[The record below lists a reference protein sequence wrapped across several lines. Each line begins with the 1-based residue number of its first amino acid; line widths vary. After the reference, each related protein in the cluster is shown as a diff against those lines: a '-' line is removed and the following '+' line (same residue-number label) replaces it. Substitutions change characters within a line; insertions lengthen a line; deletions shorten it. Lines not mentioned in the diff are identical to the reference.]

1 MKKLI
6 LTLAGVLI
14 LLTAASAESRIFLSL
29 GANLISPAD
38 AAYKDIYGNH
48 VLYPEGALSIRTI
61 GGLCVTGSYGEFARK
76 GLTPD
81 LGLATKSKQGYF
93 TAGLSYLQR
102 VASFLCVQGGAGV
115 ASISF
120 REEAL
125 DTVVTGSKMGFM
137 AEAGAY
143 LMPEAQNF
151 FLGLKVGYLS
161 ANVSD
166 VSTEIAGVQPVK
178 LGGLKVCVCVG
189 IQLFGS
195 H

>member
-6 LTLAGVLI
+6 LILTGVLV
-14 LLTAASAESRIFLSL
+14 LLGSASAESRIFLSL
-29 GANLISPAD
+29 GANLIQPSD
-38 AAYKDIYGNH
+38 AAYRDIYGNH
-48 VLYPEGALSIRTI
+48 VLYAEGALSIRTI
-61 GGLCVTGSYGEFARK
+61 AGLCVTGSYGQFVRK
-76 GLTPD
+76 GTTPD
-81 LGLATKSKQGYF
+81 LGLATKSKQGYLS
-93 TAGLSYLQR
+93 AGLGYLQR
-102 VASFLCVQGGAGV
+102 VSSFLCIQGSAGV

-125 DTVVTGSKMGFM
+125 DTVVSGSKMGFM

-151 FLGLKVGYLS
+151 FLGLKIGYLS
-161 ANVSD
+161 ASVSD
-166 VSTEIAGVQPVK
+166 AVPDISGAQPIK
-178 LGGLKVCVCVG
+178 LGGLKLCVCVG

>member
-6 LTLAGVLI
+6 LTLTGVLI
-14 LLTAASAESRIFLSL
+14 LLATASAESRIFLSL
-29 GANLISPAD
+29 GANLISPSD

-48 VLYPEGALSIRTI
+48 VLYPEGALAIRTI
-61 GGLCVTGSYGEFARK
+61 GGLCVTGSYGQFARK
-76 GLTPD
+76 GTTPD
-81 LGLATKSKQGYF
+81 LGLPTKSKQGYLS
-93 TAGLSYLQR
+93 AGLGYLQR
-102 VASFLCVQGGAGV
+102 VSSFLCVQGSAGV

-125 DTVVTGSKMGFM
+125 DTVVSGNKMGFM
-137 AEAGAY
+137 AEAGAF

-161 ANVSD
+161 ASVSD
-166 VSTEIAGVQPVK
+166 VAPDIAGAQPVK